1 MFQSTHKERDKKF
14 QSRLKFFLITSL
26 KGVFQKVVH
35 IKSYLDNFWQ
45 IQTVPIMICFAWYCF
60 LFKNNLIGSKIRE
73 KSGFMVLEFVVGSD
87 DQFYPSVLLSIL
99 SIQS

>member
-35 IKSYLDNFWQ
+35 IKAIWVIFGKSKLSQ
-45 IQTVPIMICFAWYCF
+45 FACYCF
-60 LFKNNLIGSKIRE
+60 LFKNNLIGSTIRE
-73 KSGFMVLEFVVGSD
+73 KSGCIFFEFVVGSD
-87 DQFYPSVLLSIL
+87 DQFYPYYSSHQVSLSD
-99 SIQS
+99 